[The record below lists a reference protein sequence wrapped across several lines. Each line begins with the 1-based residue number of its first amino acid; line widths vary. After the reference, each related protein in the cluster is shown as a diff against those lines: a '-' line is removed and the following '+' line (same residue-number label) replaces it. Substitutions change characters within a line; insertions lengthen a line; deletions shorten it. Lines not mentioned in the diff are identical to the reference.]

1 MGLGVSMEP
10 VRASVI
16 LLTYNQEAYVEE
28 ALQSLLEQDYENLEI
43 VVSDDCSQD
52 NTWAIVCKQV
62 ADYKGTKSILLNRNL
77 QNIGLVANYTKAF
90 HLTSGD
96 LVFTAAGD
104 DISLPSRCSECI
116 NYWKKLNPSPDLLAA
131 DGYDMAL
138 DGTILGVKNT
148 DNLDAWDLTAW
159 AKKRPF
165 IFGAS
170 HMMTRRL
177 IASNNLNPSLMYE
190 DQCLFF
196 RSLLMNGAVRLN
208 QPLVKHRRGGVSQ
221 AKKNYVYEIKRKRM
235 LASSVD
241 GNLECNQMLAD
252 ASLNGLHDH
261 EVLSVIKKQ
270 IQLNE
275 FICEIFAQNTFWR
288 KCVLMCKKNELP
300 VAKRFRYF
308 HFSAFP
314 SLHYLAMK
322 VKFFF
327 RMSKQ

>member
-1 MGLGVSMEP
+1 LGLSMEP

-16 LLTYNQEAYVEE
+16 LLTYNQEAFVEE
-28 ALQSLLEQDYENLEI
+28 ALRSLLEQDYENLEI

-52 NTWAIVCKQV
+52 NTWSLVRKLV
-62 ADYKGTKSILLNRNL
+62 ANYNGTKSILLNQNL

-90 HLTSGD
+90 HLTNGD

-104 DISLPSRCSECI
+104 DISLPSRCSACI
-116 NYWKKLNPSPDLLAA
+116 KFWKKLNPSPDLLAA

-138 DGTILGVKNT
+138 DGEILGIKHT
-148 DNLDAWDLTAW
+148 DNLDDWDLNAW

-177 IASNNLNPSLMYE
+177 IAFNNLNPSLMFE

-221 AKKNYVYEIKRKRM
+221 AKKNYVYEIKRRKM

-252 ASLNGLHDH
+252 AALNGLHDH

-270 IQLNE
+270 IHLNE
-275 FICEIFAQNTFWR
+275 FICEIFAPNTLWR
-288 KCVLMCKKNELP
+288 KCVLFYKENELP
-300 VAKRFRYF
+300 LAKRFRYF

-314 SLHYLAMK
+314 SLHSFAMNA
-322 VKFFF
+322 KFFF
-327 RMSKQ
+327 RIS